1 MPRIICLD
9 IGTVRIGV
17 AVSDPLG
24 MFAQGIAVW
33 KAESPWMDELERT
46 FERYDT
52 GCLLLGLPIREDGS
66 IDPSAQHV
74 QEVAAM
80 IQERFPMITIK
91 FSDERY
97 STRVATGY
105 LLEGNVSRKK
115 RKQSV
120 DKIAASVI
128 LQGYLDRE
136 GADRF

>member
-1 MPRIICLD
+1 
-9 IGTVRIGV
+9 
-17 AVSDPLG
+17 
-24 MFAQGIAVW
+24 
-33 KAESPWMDELERT
+33 
-46 FERYDT
+46 
-52 GCLLLGLPIREDGS
+52 
-66 IDPSAQHV
+66 
-74 QEVAAM
+74 
-80 IQERFPMITIK
+80 MITIK